1 MDYRIEKDTLGEVK
15 VPFNVYW
22 GPQTERSRKNFKI
35 GPESS
40 MPIEIIYGFAIL
52 KKAAAYTNHE
62 LGVLEIKKREILDS
76 KDYEEVARLC
86 ANLLQQNTIKDH
98 LIKNCIGKIGAL
110 EARLIQLEIDNER
123 PLWQSLFKKV
133 FHQCKDL
140 RC

>member
-1 MDYRIEKDTLGEVK
+1 MSWTNWLKVTLD
-15 VPFNVYW
+15 
-22 GPQTERSRKNFKI
+22 
-35 GPESS
+35 PED
-40 MPIEIIYGFAIL
+40 EF
-52 KKAAAYTNHE
+52 
-62 LGVLEIKKREILDS
+62 VLEIKKREILDS

-133 FHQCKDL
+133 FHQNQSRPED
-140 RC
+140 